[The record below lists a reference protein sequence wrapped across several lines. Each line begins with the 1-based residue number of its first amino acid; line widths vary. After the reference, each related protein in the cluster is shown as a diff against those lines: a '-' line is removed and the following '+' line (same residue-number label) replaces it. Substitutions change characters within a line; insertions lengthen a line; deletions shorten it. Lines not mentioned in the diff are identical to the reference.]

1 MAAMRL
7 RLVHQLSL
15 LLVGT
20 SLLAVVGLAAL
31 TATHLRSG
39 FTDYLR
45 AQDTV
50 RLAAFAEGARQ
61 AIERHGVDG
70 LAERPEALMAP
81 LLGGPPPRRDDAGG
95 RPPPRREP
103 FGERPPRPDDRG
115 PRGFSVTTPEGDPV
129 WGRRPPRDREVLH
142 QPIEID
148 GRTVA
153 IAHFAPRREPTD
165 DAADAHFLRRQ
176 FAGLAVLGVAM
187 AAVAALVAVAV
198 ARRWMRPLA
207 AAQAA
212 THRLAQGE
220 FEHRLPAAD
229 GRWRDELD
237 DLAQDLNRLAEGLQR
252 LEGSR
257 RRWVAELSHELR
269 TPLTVMRGELDAVA
283 DGVRPLNAERLD
295 SLRREVE
302 RLTRLADD
310 FALLARG
317 DLRALP
323 VHRQPTDPAALL
335 AQTRARWAPRL
346 DAAGL
351 ASDWQWP
358 DLPTQVQADATRL
371 QQVLDNL
378 LGNALAYT
386 QAPGRVAVQAQR
398 QGAQGW
404 RVTVDDSPPGVPDV
418 AERERLFEPLYR
430 RDASRTRAGQS
441 GVGDDG
447 GSGLGLSIARALV
460 QAHGGSLRAEAS
472 PLGGLRLVMELPL

>member
-1 MAAMRL
+1 MRL

-45 AQDTV
+45 TQDRA
-50 RLAAFAEGARQ
+50 RLATFAEGARQ
-61 AIERHGVDG
+61 AVERHGVQG
-70 LAERPEALMAP
+70 LAAHPEALMAP
-81 LLGGPPPRRDDAGG
+81 LLGGPPPRPDAFGEAPPPRGERPYRPLRADERALRGFFVTAPDGSLLWG
-95 RPPPRREP
+95 RPPPRP
-103 FGERPPRPDDRG
+103 
-115 PRGFSVTTPEGDPV
+115 
-129 WGRRPPRDREVLH
+129 REVLDH
-142 QPIEID
+142 PIVLD

-153 IAHFAPRREPTD
+153 VAHFAPRREASED
-165 DAADAHFLRRQ
+165 EADARFLQRQ
-176 FAGLAVLGVAM
+176 FAGLAGLGLAMAVLAAGVA
-187 AAVAALVAVAV
+187 VWV

-212 THRLAQGE
+212 THRLAQGD
-220 FEHRLPAAD
+220 FEHRLPPAE

-237 DLAQDLNRLAEGLQR
+237 DLALDLNRLAEGLQR

-295 SLRREVE
+295 SLRREVG

-335 AQTRARWAPRL
+335 ADTRARWAPRL

-351 ASDWQWP
+351 ANDWQWP
-358 DLPTQVQADATRL
+358 DLPGSVSADATRL

-398 QGAQGW
+398 HGPQGW
-404 RVTVDDSPPGVPDV
+404 RVTVDDSPPGVPDA

-430 RDASRTRAGQS
+430 RDASRSRAGAA
-441 GVGDDG
+441 DDG

-460 QAHGGSLRAEAS
+460 QAHGGRLHAEAS

>member
-1 MAAMRL
+1 MRL
-7 RLVHQLSL
+7 RVVHQLSL

-39 FTDYLR
+39 FTEYLR
-45 AQDTV
+45 TQDEA
-50 RLAAFAEGARQ
+50 RLASFAEGVRQ
-61 AIERHGVDG
+61 AIERDG
-70 LAERPEALMAP
+70 LERWVSRPEALSMPPA
-81 LLGGPPPRRDDAGG
+81 GGPPL
-95 RPPPRREP
+95 RREAL
-103 FGERPPRPDDRG
+103 GERSPWADDRA
-115 PRGFSVTTPEGDPV
+115 PRGFSVTTPDGSPL
-129 WGRRPPRDREVLH
+129 WGRRPPRDRDVL
-142 QPIEID
+142 QRPID
-148 GRTVA
+148 VNGRTVV
-153 IAHFAPRREPTD
+153 IAHFAPRPEPS
-165 DAADAHFLRRQ
+165 DAEANARFLRRQ
-176 FAGLAVLGVAM
+176 FAGLAGLGLAM
-187 AAVAALVAVAV
+187 AVVAALVALVV

-212 THRLAQGE
+212 THRLALGE
-220 FEHRLPAAD
+220 FEHRLPPTE

-283 DGVRPLNAERLD
+283 DGVRPLNADRLH
-295 SLRREVE
+295 SLRREVD

-323 VHRQPTDPAALL
+323 VDRQPIDPAALL
-335 AQTRARWAPRL
+335 AHTRERWAPRL
-346 DAAGL
+346 EAAGL
-351 ASDWQWP
+351 RSEWQVS
-358 DLPTQVQADATRL
+358 DLPASVSADATRV

-398 QGAQGW
+398 QGPQAW
-404 RVTVDDSPPGVPDV
+404 RVTVDDSPPGVPDE

-430 RDASRTRAGQS
+430 RDASRTRAGPS
-441 GVGDDG
+441 GDDG
-447 GSGLGLSIARALV
+447 GSGLGLSIARTLV
-460 QAHGGSLRAEAS
+460 QAHGGSLHAEAS

>member
-1 MAAMRL
+1 MRL

-20 SLLAVVGLAAL
+20 SLLAVMGLAAL

-39 FTDYLR
+39 FTEYLR
-45 AQDTV
+45 AQDAV
-50 RLAAFAEGARQ
+50 RLATFADGARW
-61 AIERHGVDG
+61 AIERHGLDG
-70 LAERPEALMAP
+70 LAAHPDALMAP
-81 LLGGPPPRRDDAGG
+81 LLGGPPPPRPEAFAPPERGERG
-95 RPPPRREP
+95 R
-103 FGERPPRPDDRG
+103 RPPRPEERG
-115 PRGFSVTTPEGDPV
+115 PRGFSITTPDGQLV
-129 WGRRPPRDREVLH
+129 WGRRLPRDREVLH
-142 QPIEID
+142 QAIEVD

-153 IAHFAPRREPTD
+153 VAHFVPRRDPSD
-165 DAADAHFLRRQ
+165 DEADARVLKRQ
-176 FAGLAVLGVAM
+176 LTGLAGLGLAM
-187 AAVAALVAVAV
+187 AALAALVAVAV

-212 THRLAQGE
+212 TRRLAQGE
-220 FEHRLPAAD
+220 FEHRLPPTD

-295 SLRREVE
+295 SLRREVA

-317 DLRALP
+317 DLQALP

-351 ASDWQWP
+351 ANDWQWP
-358 DLPTQVQADATRL
+358 DLPTMVSADATRL

-386 QAPGRVAVQAQR
+386 QAPGRVAVRAER
-398 QGAQGW
+398 AGAQGW
-404 RVTVDDSPPGVPDV
+404 RVTVDDSPPGVPD
-418 AERERLFEPLYR
+418 ADERERLFEPLYR
-430 RDASRTRAGQS
+430 RDASRTRAGAA
-441 GVGDDG
+441 DDG

-460 QAHGGSLRAEAS
+460 QAHGGRLHAEAS
-472 PLGGLRLVMELPL
+472 PLGGLRLVMELPG